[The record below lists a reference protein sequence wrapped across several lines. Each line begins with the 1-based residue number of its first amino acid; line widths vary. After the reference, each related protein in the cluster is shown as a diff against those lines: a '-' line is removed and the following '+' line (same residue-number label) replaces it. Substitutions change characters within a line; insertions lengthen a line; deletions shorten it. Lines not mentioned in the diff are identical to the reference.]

1 MSTAAHPAAEPA
13 NPLARGKDLVRVY
26 VWEMPVRIAHWVIF
40 FSVFVLAFTGY
51 YMYHPFIISRG
62 YSGPNMYSTSAVG
75 VTSGAFLMA
84 KMRFVHLVTAF
95 VFIAAVLVRSY
106 WWFTGNGWAHWT
118 GFISAK
124 GWWRRGLWRQLKYYL
139 FINRRPSTTLGHNP
153 LAALTYMFVWA
164 LFVVEIITGMALL
177 DYANGLGHGALA
189 FWFGW
194 VFSIV
199 SVAYVRE
206 IHFLIMFAIL
216 AFVIHHVYSA
226 VLVSMEEGT
235 GLMDGIFSGYKF
247 FPARCIATDP
257 GRARMPK
264 ASLARVV
271 EEMPGESDP
280 SGKQAAHGSQPAN
293 DKTSSAG

>member
-1 MSTAAHPAAEPA
+1 MNATAQPAATPE
-13 NPLARGKDLVRVY
+13 NRLARGKDLVRVY

-51 YMYHPFIISRG
+51 YMYDPFVISRG
-62 YSGPNMYSTSAVG
+62 SDVF
-75 VTSGAFLMA
+75 VMA
-84 KMRFVHLVTAF
+84 QMRFVHEVTAF

-124 GWWRRGLWRQLKYYL
+124 GWWRRGLLRQLKYYL
-139 FINRRPSTTLGHNP
+139 FLRRRPSTTLGHNP
-153 LAALTYMFVWA
+153 LAALTYMFIWT
-164 LFVVEIITGMALL
+164 LFVIQIVTGMALL
-177 DYANGLGHGALA
+177 DFTNGLGHGALD
-189 FWFGW
+189 FFFGW

-199 SVAYVRE
+199 SVTYVRE
-206 IHFLIMFAIL
+206 IHFFILFALL
-216 AFVIHHVYSA
+216 AFVIHHVYSG

-235 GLMDGIFSGYKF
+235 GLMDGIFSGFKF

-264 ASLARVV
+264 ATLARIL
-271 EEMPGESDP
+271 EADLAETDPGGKP
-280 SGKQAAHGSQPAN
+280 SAQASRPQKPG
-293 DKTSSAG
+293 TTSAG